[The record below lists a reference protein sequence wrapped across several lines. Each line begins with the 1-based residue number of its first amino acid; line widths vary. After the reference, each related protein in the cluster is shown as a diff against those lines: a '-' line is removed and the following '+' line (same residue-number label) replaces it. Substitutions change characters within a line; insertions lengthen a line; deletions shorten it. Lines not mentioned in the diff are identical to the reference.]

1 LRREGD
7 IEASR
12 RYGGEKEIW
21 RRKGDIRESR
31 RYGGKMEIRN
41 RE

>member
-1 LRREGD
+1 MEERM
-7 IEASR
+7 

-21 RRKGDIRESR
+21 RREGDMEERR
-31 RYGGKMEIRN
+31 RYYGKMEIWN

>member
-1 LRREGD
+1 MEER
-7 IEASR
+7 R

-21 RRKGDIRESR
+21 RREGDMKERR
-31 RYGGKMEIRN
+31 RYGGKMEIWN